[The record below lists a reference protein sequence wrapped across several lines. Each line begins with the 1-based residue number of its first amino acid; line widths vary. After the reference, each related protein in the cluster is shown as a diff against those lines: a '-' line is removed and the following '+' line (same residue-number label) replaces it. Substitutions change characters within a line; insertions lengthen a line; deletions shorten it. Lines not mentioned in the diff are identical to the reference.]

1 MTGVASMAAAI
12 GPADRSLSS
21 VIQLLLT
28 ILKSQGSEAMCSNA
42 SFGRN
47 AALATTSRG
56 FDPNF

>member
-12 GPADRSLSS
+12 SPAGRSSS
-21 VIQLLLT
+21 SGIQFLLP
-28 ILKSQGSEAMCSNA
+28 IFKGQGSEAMRSNT

-47 AALATTSRG
+47 AAFATTSRG